1 MRKSLTGSWGVD
13 LGQSDYNNGDVISNT
28 FNLTLDENWVV
39 ENMSVVA
46 FVSNTNSY
54 QVIQA
59 EETYIME

>member
-13 LGQSDYNNGDVISNT
+13 LAQSDYNIGDVISNT
-28 FNLTLDENWVV
+28 FGLTLDEDWVV

-54 QVIQA
+54 QIIQA
-59 EETYIME
+59 EEKYIME